1 MQQVRLPAQ
10 QEQTILRAGSPVVR
24 LVRLQTGGVEMTTM
38 KPYTE
43 YTIAEREAAIEYAH
57 ERIHALSQSNEPRAS
72 WAIEVL
78 RDNVY
83 KLTGATSQLDV
94 LERSLKAETEAKHD
108 VIEALRRVVSGEES
122 DDLSKLVLGILSK
135 HPEAADGV
143 LAASPAP
150 VERCPNCDDTGDVHR
165 ADGEWLGECDCGSA
179 PVERVEQEAV
189 AMLLIDDAS
198 VAESGDWDIEPIPA
212 AIEKLARSGGAT
224 LPLYTTPQ
232 PAPTAAQ
239 DVAGLVEALELFV
252 RWVDMEQSENVTA
265 GVFDRLKAFRNAE
278 SKARAVLAAHQSG
291 GAK

>member
-1 MQQVRLPAQ
+1 
-10 QEQTILRAGSPVVR
+10 
-24 LVRLQTGGVEMTTM
+24 MTTM

-135 HPEAADGV
+135 HEVAA
-143 LAASPAP
+143 
-150 VERCPNCDDTGDVHR
+150 
-165 ADGEWLGECDCGSA
+165 
-179 PVERVEQEAV
+179 
-189 AMLLIDDAS
+189 
-198 VAESGDWDIEPIPA
+198 
-212 AIEKLARSGGAT
+212 
-224 LPLYTTPQ
+224 
-232 PAPTAAQ
+232 
-239 DVAGLVEALELFV
+239 
-252 RWVDMEQSENVTA
+252 
-265 GVFDRLKAFRNAE
+265 
-278 SKARAVLAAHQSG
+278 
-291 GAK
+291 